1 MHLLRYF
8 YSRYPARSFIVCI
21 AVTFAS
27 VITAAT
33 LMAMPVLLISMV
45 GKETAKVQMFFQFF
59 ESIGITPTTENMVT
73 FLLVGITIQSII
85 VGIARIYAG
94 FTVAKIVKDLRIRL
108 LTSVSQ
114 TEWKFFTNRS
124 SGDYTA
130 ALVSEAERSG
140 QGYMTLVDIICTLVQ
155 MIAYLT
161 IAFLISWQVAT
172 IAIITSLLLLL
183 LFSRLVE
190 YSRKVAA
197 DTTVIIRKITSQLT
211 DSYRSI
217 KPLKAMA
224 REQHVQAVLD
234 SYAKQLKVTYRKS
247 TIASE
252 TLDMFQEI
260 ILMTTIVL
268 TVYFSF
274 RHLELPLAY
283 GFILVILYLRSM
295 KFFGKAQKLHQK
307 FVDDNEA
314 YKQLIELI
322 DLNIANAERRDG
334 VKQHLLN
341 GDIRFE
347 NISFSHPDK
356 PVLKKASAIV
366 YQYQLNSFV
375 GLSGAGKTTLVDL
388 LCGLHQTGSGQ
399 ILINGIPLNE
409 LDTRHWRRQI
419 GYVTQENSL
428 LNSSVKD
435 NVSLGD
441 PNYSNDQIITAL
453 ARAKAMDFVAELP
466 MGIETVVG
474 ENGAQLSGGQR
485 QRILIARALV
495 HSPRLLILDEA
506 TSALDSQTELAL
518 SQIFKALSH
527 EITVISISH
536 RPAIVD
542 ISDHVYQLSDGKL
555 SKIGI

>member
-1 MHLLRYF
+1 M
-8 YSRYPARSFIVCI
+8 
-21 AVTFAS
+21 
-27 VITAAT
+27 
-33 LMAMPVLLISMV
+33 
-45 GKETAKVQMFFQFF
+45 
-59 ESIGITPTTENMVT
+59 
-73 FLLVGITIQSII
+73 
-85 VGIARIYAG
+85 
-94 FTVAKIVKDLRIRL
+94 
-108 LTSVSQ
+108 
-114 TEWKFFTNRS
+114 
-124 SGDYTA
+124 
-130 ALVSEAERSG
+130 
-140 QGYMTLVDIICTLVQ
+140 
-155 MIAYLT
+155 
-161 IAFLISWQVAT
+161 
-172 IAIITSLLLLL
+172 
-183 LFSRLVE
+183 
-190 YSRKVAA
+190 AA

-341 GDIRFE
+341 SDIRFE

-399 ILINGIPLNE
+399 ILINGIQKNE

-435 NVSLGD
+435 NVSLCD

-453 ARAKAMDFVAELP
+453 AKAKAMDFVAELP

-474 ENGAQLSGGQR
+474 ENCAQLSGGQR

>member
-45 GKETAKVQMFFQFF
+45 CKETAKVQMFFQFF

-217 KPLKAMA
+217 KQLKAMA

-322 DLNIANAERRDG
+322 DLNIANADRRDG

-341 GDIRFE
+341 SDIRFE

-399 ILINGIPLNE
+399 ILINGIQLNE

-453 ARAKAMDFVAELP
+453 AKAKAMDFVAELP

-485 QRILIARALV
+485 QRILIARDLV

-506 TSALDSQTELAL
+506 TSALDSQT
-518 SQIFKALSH
+518 
-527 EITVISISH
+527 
-536 RPAIVD
+536 
-542 ISDHVYQLSDGKL
+542 
-555 SKIGI
+555 

>member
-234 SYAKQLKVTYRKS
+234 SDAKQLKVTYRKS

-453 ARAKAMDFVAELP
+453 AKAKAMDFVAELP

>member
-356 PVLKKASAIV
+356 PVLKKASAII
-366 YQYQLNSFV
+366 YQHQLNSFV

-388 LCGLHQTGSGQ
+388 LCGLHRTSSGQ

-409 LDTRHWRRQI
+409 LDIRHWRRQI

-428 LNSSVKD
+428 LNSSIKD

-453 ARAKAMDFVAELP
+453 AKAKAMDFVAELP

>member
-388 LCGLHQTGSGQ
+388 LCGLHQTDSGQ

-453 ARAKAMDFVAELP
+453 AKAKAMDFVAELP

>member
-341 GDIRFE
+341 SDIRFE

-453 ARAKAMDFVAELP
+453 AKAKAMDFVAELP

-542 ISDHVYQLSDGKL
+542 ISDHVYQLRDGKL

>member
-409 LDTRHWRRQI
+409 LDIRHWRRQI

-453 ARAKAMDFVAELP
+453 AKAKAMDFVAELP

>member
-190 YSRKVAA
+190 YSRKAAA
-197 DTTVIIRKITSQLT
+197 DTTGIIRKITSQLT

-307 FVDDNEA
+307 FVDNNEA
-314 YKQLIELI
+314 YKQMIKLI

-334 VKQHLLN
+334 VKKHSLN

-356 PVLKKASAIV
+356 PVLKKASAII
-366 YQYQLNSFV
+366 YQHQLNSFV

-388 LCGLHQTGSGQ
+388 LCGLHRTSSGQ

-409 LDTRHWRRQI
+409 LDIRHWRRQI

-453 ARAKAMDFVAELP
+453 AKAKAMDFVAELP

>member
-409 LDTRHWRRQI
+409 LDIRHWRRQI

-453 ARAKAMDFVAELP
+453 AKAKAMDFVAELP

-474 ENGAQLSGGQR
+474 ENGAKLSGGQR

>member
-428 LNSSVKD
+428 LNSSIKD

-453 ARAKAMDFVAELP
+453 AKAKAMDFVAELP

>member
-8 YSRYPARSFIVCI
+8 YSSYPRRTIIVCI

-27 VITAAT
+27 LITAAT
-33 LMAMPVLLISMV
+33 LMAMPVLLISMA
-45 GKETAKVQMFFQFF
+45 GKQTAKVQMFFQFF
-59 ESIGITPTTENMVT
+59 ENIGITPTTENMVT
-73 FLLVGITIQSII
+73 FLLVGITVQSII
-85 VGIARIYAG
+85 VGIARVYAG
-94 FTVAKIVKDLRIRL
+94 FTVAKIVKDLRIHL

-114 TEWKFFTNRS
+114 TEWKFFTSRS
-124 SGDYTA
+124 SGEYTA

-140 QGYMTLVDIICTLVQ
+140 QGYMTIVDIACIIVQ

-161 IAFLISWQVAT
+161 VAFLISWEVAM
-172 IAIITSLLLLL
+172 IAIITSFLLVL
-183 LFSRLVE
+183 LFSRLVR
-190 YSRKVAA
+190 YSRQIGT
-197 DTTVIIRKITSQLT
+197 DTTFIIRKITSQLT

-224 REQHVQAVLD
+224 RERHVQAVLD

-252 TLDMFQEI
+252 TLDMLQEI

-295 KFFGKAQKLHQK
+295 KFFGKAQKLYQK

-314 YKQLIELI
+314 YREIVELI
-322 DLNIANAERRDG
+322 DLNTKNAERRDG
-334 VKQHLLN
+334 SKQHLLN
-341 GDIRFE
+341 GDICFQ
-347 NISFSHPDK
+347 NLSFSHPDK
-356 PVLKKASAIV
+356 PVLTGAMAVIHQHK
-366 YQYQLNSFV
+366 LNSFI
-375 GLSGAGKTTLVDL
+375 GPSGAGKTTLVDL
-388 LCGLHQTGSGQ
+388 LCGLHQPSGGQ
-399 ILINGIPLNE
+399 ILIDGIPLDE
-409 LDTRHWRRQI
+409 LDIQHWRQQI

-428 LNSSVKD
+428 LNSSIKD
-435 NVSLGD
+435 NVTLGD
-441 PNYSNDQIITAL
+441 PSYSSDEVTTAL
-453 ARAKAMDFVAELP
+453 AKSKALDFVAKLP
-466 MGIETVVG
+466 LGIETLVG

-506 TSALDSQTELAL
+506 TSALDSETELAL
-518 SQIFKALSH
+518 SQIFKELSR

-542 ISDHVYQLSDGKL
+542 VSDHVYQLGDGKL
-555 SKIGI
+555 SEVMA

>member
-341 GDIRFE
+341 SDIRFE

-399 ILINGIPLNE
+399 ILIDGIPLNE

-453 ARAKAMDFVAELP
+453 AKAKAMDFVAELP

>member
-341 GDIRFE
+341 SDIRFE

>member
-8 YSRYPARSFIVCI
+8 YLSYPRRTLIVCL

-45 GKETAKVQMFFQFF
+45 GKQTAKVQMFFQFF
-59 ESIGITPTTENMVT
+59 ENIGITPTTENMVT

-85 VGIARIYAG
+85 VGIARVYAG

-114 TEWKFFTNRS
+114 TEWKFFTGRS
-124 SGDYTA
+124 SGEYTA
-130 ALVSEAERSG
+130 ALISEAKRSG
-140 QGYMTLVDIICTLVQ
+140 QGYMTIINIVCVVVQ

-161 IAFLISWQVAT
+161 IAFLISWEVAT
-172 IAIITSLLLLL
+172 IAIVTSLLLLL

-190 YSRKVAA
+190 YSRKVGA
-197 DTTVIIRKITSQLT
+197 DTTVITRKITSQLT

-224 REQHVQAVLD
+224 REQHVHAVLD

-247 TIASE
+247 TISSE
-252 TLDMFQEI
+252 TLDMLQEI

-295 KFFGKAQKLHQK
+295 KFFGKAQKLYQT

-314 YKQLIELI
+314 YRMIIELI
-322 DLNIANAERRDG
+322 DLNIENTEHRDG
-334 VKQHLLN
+334 VKKHLLN
-341 GDIRFE
+341 GDISFQ
-347 NISFSHPDK
+347 NLSFSHPNK
-356 PVLKKASAIV
+356 PVLNGAVAVIHQHK
-366 YQYQLNSFV
+366 LNSFI
-375 GLSGAGKTTLVDL
+375 GPSGAGKTTLVDL
-388 LCGLHQTGSGQ
+388 LCGLHQPSGGQ
-399 ILINGIPLNE
+399 ILIDGIPLNE
-409 LDTRHWRRQI
+409 LDIHHWRQQI

-428 LNSSVKD
+428 LNSSIKN
-435 NVSLGD
+435 NVTLND
-441 PNYSNDQIITAL
+441 PSYSNKDVITAL
-453 ARAKAMDFVAELP
+453 AKSKAMGFVSELP
-466 MGIETVVG
+466 LGIATMVG

-506 TSALDSQTELAL
+506 TSALDSKTELAL
-518 SQIFKALSH
+518 SQIFKELSR
-527 EITVISISH
+527 ELTVISISH

-542 ISDHVYQLSDGKL
+542 ISDHVYQLDDGKL
-555 SKIGI
+555 LEITA

>member
-341 GDIRFE
+341 SDIRFE

-453 ARAKAMDFVAELP
+453 AKAKAMDFVAELP